1 MHMPAGSPQ
10 APILSC
16 GASDQLE
23 ALRRALAPQRWPLD
37 PALLPADALLVGG
50 AVRDALLGR
59 LGERPDLDLVVEGDA
74 IALARGLARR
84 CGGSCVVLDAERS
97 IARLVLKGWS
107 FDLARRMGSS
117 LEQDLARR
125 DYSINAIALPL
136 AALCAPEACDRAAT
150 SQRAKAKPGPADDG
164 PADGGPADG
173 GPASMEAAAAT
184 LRSSGSASDLGPI
197 DPGGGLADLRA
208 RRLRALGEANL
219 LEDPLRLLRG
229 VRLACELDFT
239 IDAQTLRWIH
249 THHRRLGEVAGER
262 VLAELER
269 LAAAPGGAEGLLQVR
284 RLGLLRGWQE
294 ARDPQGEAPGG
305 QAPAPEARWLE
316 RLTPDRAGRCGLET
330 EEQAWALPL
339 ARLAALLPPAALVRL
354 RASRRLQQRSRR
366 LRHWLERLENAEG
379 PGEADGPQ
387 GGDLTL
393 AGLPEEERL
402 ALQRELEEDLPAL
415 VLHLG
420 PREAREALQRWRDS
434 GDPLFHPRPPLDG
447 QQLQERLGIPA
458 GRTLGALLA
467 HLTRERAFGR
477 LAAAAGPDPVLQVA
491 RQWLDGGRNGEV
503 EASSRGRRRD

>member
-16 GASDQLE
+16 GAREQLE
-23 ALRRALAPQRWPLD
+23 GLRRALAPQRWPLD

-74 IALARGLARR
+74 VALARGLARR

-97 IARLVLKGWS
+97 IARLVIKGWS
-107 FDLARRMGSS
+107 FDLARRMGAS

-125 DYSINAIALPL
+125 DYSVNAIALPL
-136 AALCAPEACDRAAT
+136 RALRDGE
-150 SQRAKAKPGPADDG
+150 PGTP
-164 PADGGPADG
+164 PP
-173 GPASMEAAAAT
+173 
-184 LRSSGSASDLGPI
+184 GPI

-229 VRLACELDFT
+229 VRLACELGFA
-239 IDAQTLRWIH
+239 IDAETLNWIR
-249 THHRRLGEVAGER
+249 THHQRLAEVAGER

-269 LAAAPGGAEGLLQVR
+269 LAAAPAGAEGLRQVLA
-284 RLGLLRGWQE
+284 LGLLTGWQGD
-294 ARDPQGEAPGG
+294 ARGQGEEQDG
-305 QAPAPEARWLE
+305 PAAADASRWLE
-316 RLTPDRAGRCGLET
+316 RLTPERAQGCGLLAG
-330 EEQAWALPL
+330 EQTWALPL
-339 ARLAALLPPAALVRL
+339 ARLAALLPAAALQQL
-354 RASRRLQQRSRR
+354 RASRRLQQRGQR
-366 LRHWLERLENAEG
+366 LRHWLQRLEQVSAPEG
-379 PGEADGPQ
+379 ASAHERPPGS
-387 GGDLTL
+387 LTL

-402 ALQRELEEDLPAL
+402 ALQRELEADLPAL
-415 VLHLG
+415 MLHLE
-420 PREAREALQRWRDS
+420 PLAARTALRRWRDV

-447 QQLQERLGIPA
+447 LQLQQELGIPA

-477 LAAAAGPDPVLQVA
+477 LEVSAGPEAVLQVA
-491 RQWLDGGRNGEV
+491 RQWLAGGDRDGVEPSAGGGR
-503 EASSRGRRRD
+503 RD

>member
-16 GASDQLE
+16 GASEQLE
-23 ALRRALAPQRWPLD
+23 GLRRALAPQRWPLD
-37 PALLPADALLVGG
+37 PGLLPADALLVGG

-59 LGERPDLDLVVEGDA
+59 LGERPDLDLIVEGDA
-74 IALARGLARR
+74 VALARALARR

-136 AALCAPEACDRAAT
+136 TALCLGGAGDQSDEARLAPAA
-150 SQRAKAKPGPADDG
+150 SPPRGDG
-164 PADGGPADG
+164 ARD
-173 GPASMEAAAAT
+173 AAAASAT
-184 LRSSGSASDLGPI
+184 LKPWVDDTGPGPI

-229 VRLACELDFT
+229 VRLACELGFQ
-239 IDAQTLRWIH
+239 IDAQTLIWIQ
-249 THHRRLGEVAGER
+249 THHLRLGEVAGER

-269 LAAAPGGAEGLLQVR
+269 LAAAPDGAEGLLQVL
-284 RLGLLRGWQE
+284 RLGLLRGW
-294 ARDPQGEAPGG
+294 RGEPEPRVEDPGG
-305 QAPAPEARWLE
+305 DGAARQRRWLE
-316 RLTPDRAGRCGLET
+316 RLTPDRARRCGLAPA
-330 EEQAWALPL
+330 EQTWALPL
-339 ARLAALLPPAALVRL
+339 ARLAALLPPAVLVRL
-354 RASRRLQQRSRR
+354 RASRRLQQRCHR
-366 LRHWLERLENAEG
+366 LRHWLETLEHAEARG
-379 PGEADGPQ
+379 ASDGSQ
-387 GGDLTL
+387 GGELTL
-393 AGLPEEERL
+393 AGLTEEERL

-415 VLHLG
+415 AMHLAV
-420 PREAREALQRWRDS
+420 PEAREALQRWRDG

-447 QQLQERLGIPA
+447 LQLQQRLGIPA

-477 LAAAAGPDPVLQVA
+477 LAACAGTEPALQMARHWLAGCGKDEAGAASQ
-491 RQWLDGGRNGEV
+491 GR
-503 EASSRGRRRD
+503 AP

>member
-10 APILSC
+10 APILSW
-16 GASDQLE
+16 GASDQLKG
-23 ALRRALAPQRWPLD
+23 LRQALAPRRWPLD

-59 LGERPDLDLVVEGDA
+59 LGDRPDLDLVVEGDA

-125 DYSINAIALPL
+125 DYSVNAIALPL
-136 AALCAPEACDRAAT
+136 AALCAPEACDGD
-150 SQRAKAKPGPADDG
+150 PGARDAEGMPG
-164 PADGGPADG
+164 PADGGSADG
-173 GPASMEAAAAT
+173 EPTGLEATAST
-184 LRSSGSASDLGPI
+184 LTPSVGDTDLGPI

-229 VRLACELDFT
+229 VRLACELGFS
-239 IDAQTLRWIH
+239 IDAQTLSWIQ

-305 QAPAPEARWLE
+305 QAPAPEDRWLE
-316 RLTPDRAGRCGLET
+316 QLTPERAERCGLEP

-339 ARLAALLPPAALVRL
+339 ARLAALLPPATLVRL
-354 RASRRLQQRSRR
+354 KASRRLQQRGRR
-366 LRHWLERLENAEG
+366 LRHWLERLAHADV
-379 PGEADGPQ
+379 PGEADGIQ
-387 GGDLTL
+387 RRDLTL
-393 AGLPEEERL
+393 ADLPEEERL

-415 VLHLG
+415 ALHLE
-420 PREAREALQRWRDS
+420 PKAAREVLERWRDAD
-434 GDPLFHPRPPLDG
+434 DPLFHPRPPLDG
-447 QQLQERLGIPA
+447 TQLQQQLGLPA
-458 GRTLGALLA
+458 GRTLGALIA

-477 LAAAAGPDPVLQVA
+477 LASSAGTEAVLEAARHWLAGGSGGAADP
-491 RQWLDGGRNGEV
+491 
-503 EASSRGRRRD
+503 ASGGRRRD

>member
-125 DYSINAIALPL
+125 DYSVNAIALPL
-136 AALCAPEACDRAAT
+136 AALRAPEACDRAAT
-150 SQRAKAKPGPADDG
+150 SQRGDAMPG

-173 GPASMEAAAAT
+173 GPASLEATAAT
-184 LRSSGSASDLGPI
+184 LRPSGGDSDLGPI

-208 RRLRALGEANL
+208 GRLRALGEANL

-229 VRLACELDFT
+229 VRLACELGFT
-239 IDAQTLRWIH
+239 IDAQTLSWIQ

-284 RLGLLRGWQE
+284 RLGLLRSWLE
-294 ARDPQGEAPGG
+294 VREPQGETPGET
-305 QAPAPEARWLE
+305 APAPEARWLE
-316 RLTPDRAGRCGLET
+316 RLTPDRAGRCGLEP

-339 ARLAALLPPAALVRL
+339 ARLAALLPPAALVGL

-366 LRHWLERLENAEG
+366 LRHWLERLKTAEA

-447 QQLQERLGIPA
+447 QQLQVLLGIPA
-458 GRTLGALLA
+458 GRTLGALLV

-477 LAAAAGPDPVLQVA
+477 LAAATGPDPVLRVA
-491 RQWLDGGRNGEV
+491 RQWLDGGSNDEV
-503 EASSRGRRRD
+503 EVSSGGRRRD